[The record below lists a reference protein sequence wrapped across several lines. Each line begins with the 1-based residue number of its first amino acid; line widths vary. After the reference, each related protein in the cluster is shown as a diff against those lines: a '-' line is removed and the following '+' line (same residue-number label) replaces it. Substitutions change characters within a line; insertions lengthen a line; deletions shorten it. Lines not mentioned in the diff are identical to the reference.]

1 MANTLADYVGKLKKE
16 GYDEP
21 TIKSHLFSEGY
32 SLQQI
37 NESLAQRRGLPTLNK
52 KTLVFLGGALGII
65 LIAAALY
72 LLVFPATKTISFAMK
87 PTSFEIAKGD
97 KIMFADVVTNTGKDS
112 GFPVTIKH
120 DVVNTNS
127 LQVVSKQETMTASG
141 VQTKQV
147 EISLPQDIQPG
158 RYTVKASA
166 VFDGKEITSA
176 FSFRL
181 IGEQA
186 VEIPGPITQPQ
197 PGKQPATGCAAGC
210 DDSDSCTTDSCV
222 NSKCVYTEKPTC
234 CGNLV
239 CETDETT
246 LSCPVDC
253 APTTKITTS
262 AELADS
268 AKSTAK
274 SNPDKAS
281 ILCSQIPQ
289 EGVGDNCFTAIA
301 DEATNSGFCAKVRD
315 VEKRDNCFVSY
326 VLKTND
332 FEVCSSIENVYLKRT
347 CYNLRN
353 LRAMQQAMASQ
364 GQA

>member
-1 MANTLADYVGKLKKE
+1 VANTLADYVGRLKKE

-37 NESLAQRRGLPTLNK
+37 NESLSPRRGLPTINK

-72 LLVFPATKTISFAMK
+72 LLVFPTTKTISFAMK
-87 PTSFEIAKGD
+87 PASFEIARGD
-97 KIMFADVVTNTGKDS
+97 KIMFEDVVTNTGKDA

-127 LQVVSKQETMTASG
+127 LQVTSKQETMTASG

-147 EISLPQDIQPG
+147 EISLPQDLQPG
-158 RYTVKASA
+158 RYTVKAAA

-186 VEIPGPITQPQ
+186 VEIPGPVAQPQ
-197 PGKQPATGCAAGC
+197 PGEQPAAGCAAGC
-210 DDSDSCTTDSCV
+210 DDLDSCTTDSCV
-222 NSKCVYTEKPTC
+222 NSKCVYTDKPTC

-239 CETDETT
+239 CEADETT

-253 APTTKITTS
+253 ASTTRTTTA

-268 AKSTAK
+268 AKSAAK
-274 SNPDKAS
+274 SDPDKAS

-289 EGVGDNCFTAIA
+289 EGVADNCFTVIA
-301 DEATNSGFCAKVRD
+301 DEATNSGFCARVSD
-315 VEKRDNCFVSY
+315 SEKRDNCFVSY